1 MANPLEA
8 SSSTDHEA
16 IVKEMYAGKAG
27 PSYQQLNEIFGI
39 SDLTRG
45 QKVSGHRGYFLCTN
59 GVKLALGL
67 AQYGLDFL

>member
-1 MANPLEA
+1 
-8 SSSTDHEA
+8 
-16 IVKEMYAGKAG
+16 MYAGKAG
-27 PSYQQLNEIFGI
+27 PSYQQLNEMFGI